1 MANSKSNIYP
11 IQLQGAELC
20 LNRYDAEIK
29 QYRGFNKNNSPFV
42 GGCLSNVFTKEEQI
56 SGGNADNVFID
67 DNGNVFNVDENG
79 LYKNGEKIVDYTAG
93 DARPNGVSFFKKNK
107 LNIKNVVKAISD
119 TVYIT
124 VEPQIECPRDG
135 GQYKSYPYVSTAYV
149 AHWGDGN
156 TAFLCDVLNLDML
169 ILDIAYKDGKI
180 AFTAKKNYYT
190 GVNQQSTCN
199 YLIYV
204 PDENDSYYKDFSPR
218 TLGGQSATDPC
229 FNGEVYMTRLK
240 YVEVPQVV
248 HFAENGLF
256 WAQNM
261 ALYSRIIYIDYA
273 TENYTAAYSFST
285 DDLVFDNDFTSW
297 FMTQD
302 GRISFYRYG
311 YTTTA
316 AVNWHI
322 TYPSDIHLKEYTI
335 SAGAGWQNFAYYMRL
350 SFSEGSF
357 TASRVNTGT
366 SKFLVAV
373 GNTALTFTGV
383 NDANSRS
390 SYSDLQVTGFFKAYG
405 CQYFTKIKD
414 KADGSGNIYLS
425 YCQSR
430 YNFGIYADPDT
441 KNNRS
446 IPGGGQFLL
455 EPFKVLINNNQLS
468 NLSIYCTSIYEL
480 GNNTQSVQGN
490 TVEDWN
496 VIQEI
501 EYIDSNKCIYKTFD
515 NEYFVI
521 EKSIPKIM
529 VKYNQIVV
537 NCGYELNAY
546 DLEQQKVTHFAPD
559 WNCAY
564 IKLGGYTSQNSN
576 YSRLISV
583 GLVKIASAIGEY
595 DLKDNPSLLL
605 NEIMI
610 VDDFLNW
617 KNYEFFPYDSSTY
630 PSWIYISLLK
640 DNAINFYSNVWGSAP
655 REEECTY
662 KFSGSVFLMYYPEL
676 IGLPFPTNKD
686 GNVQYSPNIFS
697 EFIYNFGI
705 DVFVKNGKNVYQL
718 MKEGQ
723 ENVMAFFLG
732 TLVENLDKVF
742 IIQGQYYG
750 IFRDKIFSIQ
760 FQNGVIAN
768 SSFIVNVQNLEYVG
782 NTPYEALFFSKTNR
796 CLYSFTGANVLNQ
809 KQLVDKISE
818 VRNYL
823 YNPATQTVFL
833 ITDIGVLFY
842 GLFGMFLL
850 EYTNISN
857 IFLLNNGI
865 ALSDNNGN
873 YRYIKYYLDEG
884 DTDYIKEN
892 INVETSFYGMN
903 NEVVTIN
910 DCLYFRIFSEE
921 HEEGDLKVSA
931 TTISLRGR
939 KTEETTFK
947 IKASDWDKITHTIY
961 LRYQPKT
968 QRGLGVAFAIDSP
981 FKIASLSVGSQPDA
995 VLVDKVSKG
1004 AITAPSVTTNNN
1016 EW

>member
-56 SGGNADNVFID
+56 SGGNADNVYID
-67 DNGNVFNVDENG
+67 NEGNVFNVDDEG
-79 LYKNGEKIVDYTAG
+79 LYKNGNKLIDYSASES
-93 DARPNGVSFFKKNK
+93 RPNGIYFFKKRK
-107 LNIKNVVKAISD
+107 LDVSDVVKAISE

-124 VEPQIECPRDG
+124 VESQIECPADTGMWRF
-135 GQYKSYPYVSTAYV
+135 YPYISSGYV
-149 AHWGDGN
+149 AHWGNGHS
-156 TAFLCDVLNLDML
+156 AFLCDVTNLDML

-180 AFTAKKNYYT
+180 AFTAKKNFYT
-190 GVNQQSTCN
+190 GLNQQSTLN
-199 YLIYV
+199 YMIYV
-204 PDENDSYYKDFSPR
+204 PDENDSYYKDFSSR
-218 TLGGQSATDPC
+218 TLGGASIDDPC
-229 FNGEVYMTRLK
+229 FNGEAKACRLAHI
-240 YVEVPQVV
+240 EVPQTVY
-248 HFAENGLF
+248 FGDTGLF

-261 ALYSRIIYIDYA
+261 TLYSRILFIDYE
-273 TENYTAAYSFST
+273 TENYTSAYSFT
-285 DDLVFDNDFTSW
+285 TTANVMDLDFTSW
-297 FMTQD
+297 FMDKYGHLYFYRFGIENRGQSHNHLTSDNTVKKEYSIAANAGMQNLKYYM
-302 GRISFYRYG
+302 RISF
-311 YTTTA
+311 
-316 AVNWHI
+316 N
-322 TYPSDIHLKEYTI
+322 
-335 SAGAGWQNFAYYMRL
+335 
-350 SFSEGSF
+350 EGSF
-357 TASRVNTGT
+357 SAAALDTETSSLGVNVGSTATTFEGT
-366 SKFLVAV
+366 SGSRK
-373 GNTALTFTGV
+373 GY
-383 NDANSRS
+383 NDN
-390 SYSDLQVTGFFKAYG
+390 QVIGFFKSYG
-405 CQYFTKIKD
+405 CQYFTKINN
-414 KADGSGNIYLS
+414 KAGGNSHIYFS
-425 YCQSR
+425 FCQYR
-430 YNFGIYADPDT
+430 INYGNYAEEGT
-441 KNNRS
+441 GLNRS
-446 IPGGGQFLL
+446 LPAGGQFFL

-468 NLSIYCTSIYEL
+468 NLSIYCESQARVVNLISL
-480 GNNTQSVQGN
+480 VQGN

-496 VIQEI
+496 TIEEI
-501 EYIDSNKCIYKTFD
+501 EYIDTDKCVYKTFND
-515 NEYFVI
+515 DYFVI
-521 EKSIPKIM
+521 EKTAPKLM

-537 NCGYELNAY
+537 NCNYELNAY
-546 DLEQQKVTHFAPD
+546 DLIQQKITHFAPD
-559 WNCAY
+559 WNNTI
-564 IKLGGYTSQNSN
+564 IKYKGYSSGVMNN
-576 YSRLISV
+576 YLNHSYFTLA
-583 GLVKIASAIGEY
+583 KIASSINEY
-595 DLKDNPSLLL
+595 NLKDNPSLLL
-605 NEIMI
+605 NQIMI
-610 VDDFLNW
+610 IKEYLNW
-617 KNYEFFPYDSSTY
+617 KNYEFLPYDMSTY
-630 PSWIYISLLK
+630 PSCVYISLLK
-640 DNAINFYSNVWGSAP
+640 DNAINFYSDVWGSATP
-655 REEECTY
+655 SEECIY
-662 KFSGSVFLMYYPEL
+662 RFSGSVFFMYNDDL
-676 IGLPFPTNKD
+676 IDLPFPDNKD
-686 GNVQYSPNIFS
+686 GNVQYAPNIFS

-723 ENVMAFFLG
+723 ESVMAFFLG

-750 IFRDKIFSIQ
+750 IFEDKIFSIQ
-760 FQNGVIAN
+760 FQNGVISS

-850 EYTNISN
+850 EYTDITN

-884 DTDYIKEN
+884 DEGYTKEN
-892 INVETSFYGMN
+892 INIETSFYGMN

-931 TTISLRGR
+931 TTISLSGR
-939 KTEETTFK
+939 KTEETIFK

-1004 AITAPSVTTNNN
+1004 AITAPSVTTNND